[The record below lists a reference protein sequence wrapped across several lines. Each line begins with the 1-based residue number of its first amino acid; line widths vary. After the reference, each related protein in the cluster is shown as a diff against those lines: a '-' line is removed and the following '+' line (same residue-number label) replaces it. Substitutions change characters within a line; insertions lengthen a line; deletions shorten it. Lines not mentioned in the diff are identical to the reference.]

1 VTEEAL
7 RNRAACVVATT
18 TRAWGIPGPRVRRA
32 RAALP
37 RLCFALPRVRG
48 FFFAI

>member
-18 TRAWGIPGPRVRRA
+18 TRAWGIPGPRRA

-37 RLCFALPRVRG
+37 RLYFALPRVRG

>member
-1 VTEEAL
+1 MQPVQD
-7 RNRAACVVATT
+7 RAARVIATT
-18 TRAWGIPGPRVRRA
+18 THAWALATKQQRT

-37 RLCFALPRVRG
+37 RLRFALPRVRG